1 MDPLGYLEE
10 VLIVLVLIGA
20 NGVLAMLE
28 MALVSSRKT
37 RLTQRADE
45 GDKRAA
51 YVLKL
56 AEEPTDFLSTV
67 QVGITLVGIGTGVY
81 SGAAMAAPLAL
92 VLQQIPALAP
102 YAGAAAY
109 TIVVALVTYL
119 SIILGELIPKRIA
132 ISNPESMIISF
143 VPLVKV
149 LIACFRPMTAL
160 LSVSTKF
167 LLRFTGNHQ
176 VEEQV
181 VTEEE
186 VRMLIEQ
193 GAAKGVFNKDEQ
205 QIIDNAFTL
214 DDMRVGEIMIPRT
227 KIAWLD
233 LNDPL
238 EKQLAQ
244 ITEQR
249 YSCFVVADEDLDNI
263 KGILYTKRFLIQGL
277 KGEYDMEQ
285 ALKKPVL
292 APESMS
298 ISQILNLFKHE
309 RVKIALIINEFGSL
323 AGLVTLRDVV
333 EHLVGD
339 VPSDDEEYEPE
350 VIQRDEHSWYV
361 DGLLSISEF
370 VEYFDLD
377 EKLVEDSREYYNTV
391 GGLVVDILGNIP
403 REGDTIEIA
412 GLKLEVVDMDGK
424 RVDKV
429 LVTQRQLPVE
439 ENTEE

>member
-28 MALVSSRKT
+28 MALVSSRQT
-37 RLTQRADE
+37 RLAHRAEE
-45 GDKRAA
+45 GDSRAA

-56 AEEPTDFLSTV
+56 TEDPTDFLSTV

-81 SGAAMAAPLAL
+81 SGAAMAAPLAAL
-92 VLQQIPALAP
+92 LQQIPALAP
-102 YAGAAAY
+102 YAGPAAY
-109 TIVVALVTYL
+109 TIVVTLVTYL

-132 ISNPESMIISF
+132 ISNPESVVISL
-143 VPLVKV
+143 VPLVKL
-149 LIACFRPMTAL
+149 LITCFRPMTAL
-160 LSVSTKF
+160 LSLSTRF
-167 LLRFTGNHQ
+167 LLRFTGKHQ

-193 GAAKGVFNKDEQ
+193 GAAKGVFNRDEQ
-205 QIIDNAFTL
+205 QIIDNAFSL

-249 YSCFVVADEDLDNI
+249 YSCFVVADGDLDNI
-263 KGILYTKRFLIQGL
+263 KGVLYTKRFLIHGL
-277 KGEYDMEQ
+277 KGEYELEQ
-285 ALKKPVL
+285 ALKKPIL

-298 ISQILNLFKHE
+298 ISQVLNLFKHE

-323 AGLVTLRDVV
+323 AGLVTLRDIV

-350 VIQRDEHSWYV
+350 IIQRDEYSWYV

-403 REGDTIEIA
+403 REGDTVDIA
-412 GLKLEVVDMDGK
+412 GLRLEVVDMDGK

-429 LVTQRQLPVE
+429 LVTQRQPLAE
-439 ENTEE
+439 ETSAE

>member
-1 MDPLGYLEE
+1 MDPLGYLKE
-10 VLIVLVLIGA
+10 VIIVLVLIGA

-37 RLTQRADE
+37 RLTQRAED
-45 GDKRAA
+45 GDKQAA

-81 SGAAMAAPLAL
+81 SGAAMAAPLTV
-92 VLQQIPALAP
+92 VLQQLPFLAP
-102 YAGAAAY
+102 YAGVVAY
-109 TIVVALVTYL
+109 TLVVALVTYL

-132 ISNPESMIISF
+132 IGNPETMIISF
-143 VPLVKV
+143 VPLVKI
-149 LIACFRPMTAL
+149 LITCFKPMTAL

-167 LLRFTGNHQ
+167 LLRFTGNHR

-186 VRMLIEQ
+186 VRMLIEE

-233 LNDPL
+233 LHDPL

-249 YSCFVVADEDLDNI
+249 YSYFVVADGDLDNI
-263 KGILYTKRFLIQGL
+263 KGVLYTKRFLIHGL
-277 KGEYDMEQ
+277 KGEYDLEQ
-285 ALKKPVL
+285 ALKKPLLV
-292 APESMS
+292 PESMS
-298 ISQILNLFKHE
+298 ISQVLNLFKHE

-350 VIQRDEHSWYV
+350 VIQKDEHSWYV

-403 REGDTIEIA
+403 REGDAIEIA
-412 GLKLEVVDMDGK
+412 GLKIEVVDMDGK

-429 LVTQRQLPVE
+429 LVTQKSIPVDE
-439 ENTEE
+439 KVEA